1 MRYPTCDPLVSNLF
15 EIKLSTI
22 LISITLFFLP
32 IPCARKVPFS
42 VGSAIKYVLSE
53 GEGEGGPTKSV
64 LARIG
69 GGQEVEL

>member
-32 IPCARKVPFS
+32 IPCACKVPCS

-53 GEGEGGPTKSV
+53 GEGGPAKSV